1 MQYKLPSRR
10 VPLPPP
16 PTAAVPFP
24 RRGRLVIFDTK
35 QGRQRPPLSLSKKPR
50 RVWRRRP
57 PNRIKIIF
65 CRGVYLTE
73 NTSQAAESS
82 AAALCRAQPP
92 QAALSASQY
101 EFVCRRRANYA
112 RSRLQK
118 LVGKARKGFSDSL
131 RGGKGRPCFVFGNG
145 FPHYMT
151 ARTSS
156 RAKIPISTA
165 RKTRPTMAPFFRA
178 L

>member
-1 MQYKLPSRR
+1 MLWSRHPNSDIIHESRVNFNRFFVKMRNMYFLLRTDGFYSKTYKSSKKTLVVLPLVRLEK
-10 VPLPPP
+10 PLPD
-16 PTAAVPFP
+16 
-24 RRGRLVIFDTK
+24 RQGLQLV
-35 QGRQRPPLSLSKKPR
+35 KKPR
-50 RVWRRRP
+50 RVWRRKP
-57 PNRIKIIF
+57 PNKIKIIF

-118 LVGKARKGFSDSL
+118 LVGKARKGFFDSL
-131 RGGKGRPCFVFGNG
+131 KPLPGRQGLG
-145 FPHYMT
+145 ME
-151 ARTSS
+151 
-156 RAKIPISTA
+156 
-165 RKTRPTMAPFFRA
+165 
-178 L
+178 

>member
-1 MQYKLPSRR
+1 M
-10 VPLPPP
+10 
-16 PTAAVPFP
+16 
-24 RRGRLVIFDTK
+24 
-35 QGRQRPPLSLSKKPR
+35 SKKPR
-50 RVWRRRP
+50 RVWRRKP
-57 PNRIKIIF
+57 PNKIKIIF

-118 LVGKARKGFSDSL
+118 LVGKARKGFFDSL
-131 RGGKGRPCFVFGNG
+131 KLPLRGSRLASARLRRGVSGGSAGKIQPALAHYTPLQSGLRPAS
-145 FPHYMT
+145 FPGGEALFQFLQHLGKILRQWGKDQDGS
-151 ARTSS
+151 AVS
-156 RAKIPISTA
+156 RVAKG
-165 RKTRPTMAPFFRA
+165 
-178 L
+178 